1 MRKSSQIEA
10 TTATTKTKNQIKKM
24 NAQTATKISGM
35 FLTMTTAQ
43 LVEAFNATEGNNAKE
58 IPTVRGWIMDE
69 LEKRNPAAFMAWIDG
84 DAFKGP
90 EFYF

>member
-1 MRKSSQIEA
+1 
-10 TTATTKTKNQIKKM
+10 M
-24 NAQTATKISGM
+24 NTQAAAKISEMFSGM
-35 FLTMTTAQ
+35 TVTQ
-43 LVEAFNATEGNNAKE
+43 LVDAFNATESNNAKE

-90 EFYF
+90 DFYFNHP